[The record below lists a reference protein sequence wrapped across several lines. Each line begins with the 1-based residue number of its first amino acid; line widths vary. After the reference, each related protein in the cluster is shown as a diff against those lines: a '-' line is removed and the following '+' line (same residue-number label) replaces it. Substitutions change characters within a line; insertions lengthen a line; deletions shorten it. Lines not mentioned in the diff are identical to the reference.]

1 MNEFEIKLPSEY
13 FHKVFGG
20 QKLFYENNAEL
31 GVEMNGFIFKLY
43 CDQIEVDVPYHGQS
57 SHRIT
62 GQVVQ
67 VKSEEDKLQE
77 QLDNLIK
84 EVESVKEKLRDMK

>member
-31 GVEMNGFIFKLY
+31 SVEMNGFTFKLY
-43 CDQIEVDVPYHGQS
+43 CDQIEVDALYYGQA
-57 SHRIT
+57 SHRIN
-62 GQVVQ
+62 GQISQ
-67 VKSEEDKLQE
+67 VKSEKDKLQE